1 MVKRILCYVHDTTRF
16 ALSFNTS
23 SDLLLHGFN
32 EFIGLIMLMVT
43 NLWVLILSI
52 MAMTLSFR
60 SPVSNNNYSIF
71 FEV

>member
-32 EFIGLIMLMVT
+32 EFYWVDNVNDNKSMCAYTIYHGYDLI
-43 NLWVLILSI
+43 
-52 MAMTLSFR
+52 F
-60 SPVSNNNYSIF
+60 
-71 FEV
+71 

>member
-32 EFIGLIMLMVT
+32 EFYWVDNVNDNKSMGAYTIYHGYDLI
-43 NLWVLILSI
+43 
-52 MAMTLSFR
+52 F
-60 SPVSNNNYSIF
+60 
-71 FEV
+71 